1 MSARLNWEKDGSD
14 WPNRDCSRFVTAAGL
29 DWHVQLAGSGPVML
43 LLHGTGASTHSWRDL
58 IMPLAAR
65 FRVIAP
71 DLPGH
76 GFTSLPTS
84 SDGLSL
90 AGMASSISTLLAE
103 LDVRPDIAV
112 GHSAGAAVLL
122 RMALDH
128 AIAPR
133 LIISL
138 NGALLP
144 FGGLAGQI
152 FPPMA
157 RLLVSNPFVPALMAW
172 RGSDRGSVTRLIEG
186 TGSSLDADGLKFY
199 TRLFGNRGH
208 VDATLRMMANWQLDG
223 LVSDFSKL
231 DQPLL
236 LVAGERDK
244 AVSPEE
250 ARRIRRLLPRSG
262 FASLPGLGH
271 LAHEERP
278 AELVGLI
285 ARAADAGLAK

>member
-1 MSARLNWEKDGSD
+1 MSARLGWEKDGAD
-14 WPNRDCSRFVTAAGL
+14 WPNREASRFVAAGGL
-29 DWHVQLAGSGPVML
+29 DWHVQVAGSGPSML

-58 IMPLAAR
+58 FMPLAER
-65 FRVIAP
+65 FTVIAP

-76 GFTSLPTS
+76 GFTSLPES
-84 SDGLSL
+84 SGGLSL
-90 AGMASSISTLLAE
+90 AGMANSVSALLAQ
-103 LDVRPDIAV
+103 LDVVPDIAV
-112 GHSAGAAVLL
+112 GHSAGVAVLL

-128 AIAPR
+128 AISPK

-144 FGGLAGQI
+144 FGGMAGQI
-152 FPPMA
+152 FPPLA

-186 TGSSLDADGLKFY
+186 TGSSLDAAGLRYY

-223 LVSDFSKL
+223 LVEDFAKL

-250 ARRIRRLLPRSG
+250 ARRIRRMLPKSG

-278 AELVGLI
+278 AELVELI
-285 ARAADAGLAK
+285 IKAAHAALAN